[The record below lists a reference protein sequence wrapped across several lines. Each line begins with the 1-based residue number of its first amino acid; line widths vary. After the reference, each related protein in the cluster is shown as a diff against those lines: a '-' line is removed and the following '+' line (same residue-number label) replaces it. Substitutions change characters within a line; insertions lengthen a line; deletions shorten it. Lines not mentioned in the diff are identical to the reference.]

1 MLQILHAADLHLDS
15 PFAGLSPEQAAQRRG
30 LQRQLPGQ
38 IVDLANDR
46 GCQLLLLAGD
56 VFDGERVCPETIEAL
71 QAAFARCRARVFIA
85 PGNHDPYDS
94 RSPWACASWPANVH
108 LFTGAQECVTL
119 PELVSAP
126 VQQGQRLG
134 TMTVYAGEEVLRETP
149 LVAAEA
155 VERQSWGD
163 LFQLMLRRAAMA
175 KPTPTE
181 T

>member
-1 MLQILHAADLHLDS
+1 M
-15 PFAGLSPEQAAQRRG
+15 R
-30 LQRQLPGQ
+30 
-38 IVDLANDR
+38 
-46 GCQLLLLAGD
+46 
-56 VFDGERVCPETIEAL
+56 
-71 QAAFARCRARVFIA
+71 
-85 PGNHDPYDS
+85 
-94 RSPWACASWPANVH
+94 
-108 LFTGAQECVTL
+108 VTL